1 MAPHNTGSKRLKYR
15 RQQQRRRKAEQL
27 AELLPDLLSAHTR
40 AAEEIVARGA
50 DGRHFIDWGMLH
62 VELDPGMTG
71 KAALPAKRAVRRLTS
86 MVLLS
91 WRLCA
96 YGRPA
101 YGTGAETS
109 TNCRALI
116 VGE

>member
-1 MAPHNTGSKRLKYR
+1 MSPHNTGSKRLKYR

-27 AELLPDLLSAHTR
+27 AELLPTLISAHTR

-50 DGRHFIDWGMLH
+50 DGQHFIDWGMLH

-71 KAALPAKRAVRRLTS
+71 KAALPAKRAVRRLTTI
-86 MVLLS
+86 LLKS
-91 WRLCA
+91 WHLRA
-96 YGRPA
+96 YGLPA
-101 YGTGAETS
+101 HGTGAETS
-109 TNCRALI
+109 ANRRALI